1 MIVYRICDKKHADD
15 LSGAGAATFGGR
27 WNKKGIPVLY
37 TGESK
42 EIALL
47 ETIVNTPPM
56 IVPKLDVLTLEIPDD
71 SIFEIGIEDLPS
83 NWINYP
89 APSILSEI
97 ADLWVSSQTSI
108 ALKVPSCVIPSAH
121 NYILNYHHPD
131 YQRVRVLEQKDFH
144 FDSRLTT

>member
-1 MIVYRICDKKHADD
+1 
-15 LSGAGAATFGGR
+15 
-27 WNKKGIPVLY
+27 
-37 TGESK
+37 
-42 EIALL
+42 
-47 ETIVNTPPM
+47 M

-121 NYILNYHHPD
+121 NYILNCHHPD